1 MLQLTDVRA
10 TRPMVGSVLG
20 AAAALLALWAV
31 FVRHS
36 PDDLDRDVYG
46 DLHGRAG
53 SGTARFAEHLTT
65 IGDGAPLVAVLCVL
79 GVLAFLALRSWR
91 PLLTSGAAVAL
102 GAVIS
107 TTVKLLANRA
117 RPPASGWLVPDA
129 SGNSF
134 PSGHT
139 TVTTAG
145 YLGLAVGVAALLR
158 SQWAR
163 TVVVAVGGLMAVAIG
178 WTRIELGVHW
188 PTDVVAGWTV
198 GFLAVVVVN
207 AVLPQLRERLR
218 AVRVVI

>member
-10 TRPMVGSVLG
+10 TRSMVGTAAG
-20 AAAALLALWAV
+20 AGGALLALWAV

-36 PDDLDRDVYG
+36 PDDLDRDIYG

-53 SGTARFAEHLTT
+53 SGTARFAAHLTT
-65 IGDGAPLVAVLCVL
+65 IGDGAPLLAVLCLL
-79 GVLAFLALRSWR
+79 GVLAFAALRSWR
-91 PLLTSGAAVAL
+91 PLLTSGGAVAV

-107 TTVKLLANRA
+107 TVVKVLADRA
-117 RPPASGWLVPDA
+117 RPPASGWLIADA
-129 SGNSF
+129 HGNSF

-158 SQWAR
+158 SPRAR
-163 TVVVAVGGLMAVAIG
+163 VLVVAAGAAFAVAIG
-178 WTRIELGVHW
+178 WTRVELGVHW

-198 GFLAVVVVN
+198 GLLAVVVAN
-207 AVLPQLRERLR
+207 AVVRELP
-218 AVRVVI
+218 ATPAK

>member
-1 MLQLTDVRA
+1 MLQLTEVRA
-10 TRPMVGSVLG
+10 TRSVVGTVAG
-20 AAAALLALWAV
+20 ATGALFALWVV

-53 SGTARFAEHLTT
+53 SATARFAEHLTT
-65 IGDGAPLVAVLCVL
+65 IGDGVPLVAVLCVL
-79 GVLAFLALRSWR
+79 GVLAFAALHSWR
-91 PLLTSGAAVAL
+91 PLLTSGGAVAL

-107 TTVKLLANRA
+107 TVVKLLAGRA
-117 RPPASGWLVPDA
+117 RPPASGWLVADA

-163 TVVVAVGGLMAVAIG
+163 ILVVAAGAAFAVAIG
-178 WTRIELGVHW
+178 WTRVELGVHW
-188 PTDVVAGWTV
+188 PTDVLAGWTV
-198 GFLAVVVVN
+198 GVLAVVVAN
-207 AVLPQLRERLR
+207 AVLRQLNDLQMVSGR
-218 AVRVVI
+218 

>member
-1 MLQLTDVRA
+1 MLHLTDVRA
-10 TRPMVGSVLG
+10 TRPMVGSVVG
-20 AAAALLALWAV
+20 AGGALLALWAV

-36 PDDLDRDVYG
+36 PDDLDQDIYR
-46 DLHGRAG
+46 DLHGTAG
-53 SGTARFAEHLTT
+53 SGTARFAAHLTD

-79 GVLAFLALRSWR
+79 GVLAFTALRSWR
-91 PLLTSGAAVAL
+91 PLLTSGGAVAL

-107 TTVKLLANRA
+107 TVVKLLADRA
-117 RPPASGWLVPDA
+117 RPPAAGWLVADA

-158 SQWAR
+158 RSWAR
-163 TVVVAVGGLMAVAIG
+163 NFVVAAGAALAVTIG

-198 GFLAVVVVN
+198 GLLAVVVAN
-207 AVLPQLRERLR
+207 AVVRELP
-218 AVRVVI
+218 APAAK

>member
-10 TRPMVGSVLG
+10 TRPMVGTVVG
-20 AAAALLALWAV
+20 AGGALLALWAV

-36 PDDLDRDVYG
+36 PDDLDRDIYG

-53 SGTARFAEHLTT
+53 SGTARFAEHLTG
-65 IGDGAPLVAVLCVL
+65 IGDGAPLVAVLCLL
-79 GVLAFLALRSWR
+79 GLLAFAALRSWR
-91 PLLTSGAAVAL
+91 PLLTSGGAVAL

-107 TTVKLLANRA
+107 TVVKLLAGRA

-145 YLGLAVGVAALLR
+145 YVGLAVGVAALLR
-158 SQWAR
+158 ATWAR
-163 TVVVAVGGLMAVAIG
+163 VVVVAAGAAFAVAIG
-178 WTRIELGVHW
+178 WTRVELGVHW

-198 GFLAVVVVN
+198 GVLAAVVVN
-207 AVLPQLRERLR
+207 AVLRQLNDLQMIFAR
-218 AVRVVI
+218 

>member
-20 AAAALLALWAV
+20 AGGVILALWTV

-36 PDDLDRDVYG
+36 PDDLDRDIYD

-53 SGTARFAEHLTT
+53 SGTARFAERLTG
-65 IGDGAPLVAVLCVL
+65 IGDGAPLVTVLCAL
-79 GVLAFLALRSWR
+79 GILAFLALRSWR
-91 PLLTSGAAVAL
+91 PLLTSGGAVAV

-107 TTVKLLANRA
+107 TLVKLLADRA
-117 RPPASGWLVPDA
+117 RPPASGWLIADA

-163 TVVVAVGGLMAVAIG
+163 TLIVATGAAFAVAIG
-178 WTRIELGVHW
+178 WTRVELGVHW

-198 GFLAVVVVN
+198 GIIGVLVANAVVP
-207 AVLPQLRERLR
+207 ALPR
-218 AVRVVI
+218 AGHR